1 MITDKELIRKLLI
14 AELQG
19 NLKILIDPK
28 KKDSFSGGRI
38 QTWTN
43 TVSERILYHL
53 LEENNKKVG

>member
-1 MITDKELIRKLLI
+1 MITNKEQIKKLLI

-19 NLKILIDPK
+19 NLNILIDPK
-28 KKDSFSGGRI
+28 KKDSFSGSRI

-43 TVSERILYHL
+43 TVTERILYHL

>member
-28 KKDSFSGGRI
+28 KKRQFFR
-38 QTWTN
+38 
-43 TVSERILYHL
+43 
-53 LEENNKKVG
+53 